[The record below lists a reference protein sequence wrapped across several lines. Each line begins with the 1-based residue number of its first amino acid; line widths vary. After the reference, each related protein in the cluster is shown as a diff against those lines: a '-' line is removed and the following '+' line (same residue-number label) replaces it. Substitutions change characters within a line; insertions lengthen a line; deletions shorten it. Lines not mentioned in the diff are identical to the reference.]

1 MCELL
6 GFTSTKKTDISN
18 YLRTFFSHSVQN
30 PHVQEKSPRISL
42 NAQSDCS
49 LGQRLCVNYSTRI
62 LKSLG
67 FAKIV
72 GISD

>member
-1 MCELL
+1 MLFNSIL
-6 GFTSTKKTDISN
+6 IILAIFLVIPVALALN
-18 YLRTFFSHSVQN
+18 VQ
-30 PHVQEKSPRISL
+30 VKSPRISL

-49 LGQRLCVNYSTRI
+49 LGQRLCVNYSIRI
-62 LKSLG
+62 LKKLG